1 MLVQEEAAR
10 SQREEVERVE
20 RLAKEFGARVPQLK
34 FSPAEI
40 QSFLLVNKQ
49 SPGMAVAN
57 VDQWVT
63 EIMEERKKAKN
74 ELQATPKSPESAGA
88 SESAKPS
95 ALGDAL
101 PETARASKLEFKT
114 VNEVYVSNGL

>member
-1 MLVQEEAAR
+1 
-10 SQREEVERVE
+10 
-20 RLAKEFGARVPQLK
+20 LAKEFGARVPELK

-49 SPGMAVAN
+49 SPGITVAN

-74 ELQATPKSPESAGA
+74 EL
-88 SESAKPS
+88 
-95 ALGDAL
+95 
-101 PETARASKLEFKT
+101 
-114 VNEVYVSNGL
+114 